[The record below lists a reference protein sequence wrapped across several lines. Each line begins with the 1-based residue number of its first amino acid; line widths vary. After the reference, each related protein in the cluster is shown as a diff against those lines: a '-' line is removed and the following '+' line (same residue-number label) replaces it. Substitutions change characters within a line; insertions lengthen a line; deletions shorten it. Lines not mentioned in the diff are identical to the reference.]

1 MVGVGTVGGSWVIIA
16 EYLLED
22 GGGGHR
28 AEAEGGAPLLL
39 LELQQ
44 RDSEESCSDVAPGN
58 QSLDNGDQT
67 QHTEQTI
74 QHPLNTFRYYVN
86 DEETSWPYFRVKL
99 S

>member
-1 MVGVGTVGGSWVIIA
+1 MWEQSANEVGVGVWVIIA

-67 QHTEQTI
+67 QHREQTI
-74 QHPLNTFRYYVN
+74 LHPLNTFY
-86 DEETSWPYFRVKL
+86 
-99 S
+99 

>member
-1 MVGVGTVGGSWVIIA
+1 MWEQSANEVGVGVWVIIA

-39 LELQQ
+39 LELQR

-58 QSLDNGDQT
+58 QSPSLDNGDQT
-67 QHTEQTI
+67 QHREQTI
-74 QHPLNTFRYYVN
+74 LHPLILFIR
-86 DEETSWPYFRVKL
+86 
-99 S
+99 